1 MELPLIQLSD
11 VYKTFGDNKV
21 LIGTDLSIFEGQV
34 TTIIGKSGGGKS
46 VLLKHIIG
54 LMEPDSGKILFRGR
68 SLSEMQKAEKKVFKR
83 KFSYVFQGTALFDS
97 ISVFENIAL
106 PLKEKTSF
114 KKSEI
119 TNLVRKKMDQLDLQ
133 GVDDKYPSQLSG
145 GMKKRVALARA
156 LVTDPEIVLF
166 DEPTTGLDPIRK
178 NAVHKMISDY
188 QKQFGFTGVVV
199 SHEIPDIFYISQRV
213 AMLEEGRILFEGSP
227 EEIQQTSNSV
237 VQDFIH
243 GLERGHEKISGIES
257 HYQGEKR
264 IKEEMARLQRYHT
277 AFSLIIY
284 TVENLNEI
292 NEKLGPM
299 AGLTVITN
307 LANELQ
313 ILTPLTDTCY
323 RFGLNK
329 IILLLPN
336 TTKEQA
342 HTLCENL
349 SEQMQGRD
357 IFGLMPHPGVC
368 FFISA
373 SYTEG
378 RKDLSYEEMLLQTH
392 SMQNMFYEFKVC

>member
-1 MELPLIQLSD
+1 
-11 VYKTFGDNKV
+11 
-21 LIGTDLSIFEGQV
+21 
-34 TTIIGKSGGGKS
+34 
-46 VLLKHIIG
+46 
-54 LMEPDSGKILFRGR
+54 
-68 SLSEMQKAEKKVFKR
+68 
-83 KFSYVFQGTALFDS
+83 
-97 ISVFENIAL
+97 
-106 PLKEKTSF
+106 
-114 KKSEI
+114 
-119 TNLVRKKMDQLDLQ
+119 
-133 GVDDKYPSQLSG
+133 
-145 GMKKRVALARA
+145 
-156 LVTDPEIVLF
+156 
-166 DEPTTGLDPIRK
+166 
-178 NAVHKMISDY
+178 
-188 QKQFGFTGVVV
+188 
-199 SHEIPDIFYISQRV
+199 V

-227 EEIQQTSNSV
+227 EEIQQSSDAV